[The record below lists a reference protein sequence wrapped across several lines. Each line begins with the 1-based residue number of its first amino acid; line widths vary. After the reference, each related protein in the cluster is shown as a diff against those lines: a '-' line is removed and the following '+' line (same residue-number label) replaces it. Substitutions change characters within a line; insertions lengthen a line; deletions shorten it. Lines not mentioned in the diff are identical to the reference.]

1 MRFLP
6 HLAVSLQLQLG
17 KLWYG
22 EEAAAVLVADLV
34 SPKPEREKEKQQPLK
49 QSERRWDPG

>member
-1 MRFLP
+1 MP

-34 SPKPEREKEKQQPLK
+34 IPKPEREKEKQQPLK